1 MGKLIQKQINF
12 DKSKDEICLV
22 SYLGQNLDEWAFF
35 PIGTAL
41 ISAVLK
47 KENYKVKV
55 LDLDMFPDLKPE
67 ISNYKII
74 MFGLSAGPCLKFAL
88 DKIEELKTKEKDKI
102 VIVSGVL
109 SHALPKQVL
118 EETKADF
125 LLYGDIE
132 ESVIKLLEFLEG
144 KGELE
149 KINGLSYRKK
159 NEIMVNPPQIIKDI
173 GALPFPDLHSFD
185 TESYIKNIDF
195 KLGVR
200 SINWYTSR
208 GCNFDCQFC
217 SHLRNWRGYN
227 AERMVSDL
235 KYLKENYD
243 IGGVWFFDDNFM
255 TSPKRINEF
264 CDLMIKENVGVKW
277 GCESRVTSINEE
289 IVSKMKAAGCVTIR
303 NGLESGSDRILKVMH
318 KAATVQDAKDAIL
331 LMTKLDMPI
340 KGAFIFG
347 SPTETIEDAKQTLKF
362 IKWIYN
368 VNPKSNL
375 RTCFF
380 TPRPN
385 TPWYDLAIKQGMK
398 EFSVRDWAD
407 VYAHEGIFFNMSK
420 ITEKQM
426 RKLMRRVELY
436 KFLAKPNKI
445 KKIFKKANKVVRP
458 KLSFLPNI
466 LKGNSSQY
474 TSN

>member
-1 MGKLIQKQINF
+1 MNKLMRKQINF
-12 DKSKDEICLV
+12 DKSRDEVCLV
-22 SYLGQNLDEWAFF
+22 SYLAQNLDEWAFF

-55 LDLDMFPDLKPE
+55 LDLDMFPDLKSK
-67 ISNYKII
+67 ISNYKVI
-74 MFGLSAGPCLKFAL
+74 MFGLSAGPCLKFVL

-109 SHALPKQVL
+109 SNALPKQVL

-132 ESVIKLLEFLEG
+132 ESVIKLLEALEG
-144 KGELE
+144 KGKLE
-149 KINGLSYRKK
+149 EINGLSYREKK
-159 NEIMVNPPQIIKDI
+159 EIRVNPPQIIRNISD
-173 GALPFPDLHSFD
+173 LPFPDLHSFD
-185 TESYIKNIDF
+185 TETYIKKTDL

-217 SHLRNWRGYN
+217 SHLTNWRGYT

-264 CDLMIKENVGVKW
+264 CDIMIREGLNIKW
-277 GCESRVTSINEE
+277 GCESRVTSINEG
-289 IVSKMKAAGCVTIR
+289 IVSKMKEAGCVTIR

-318 KAATVQDAKDAIL
+318 KAATVQDAKNAIL
-331 LMTKLDMPI
+331 IMTKFDMPI

-347 SPTETIEDAKQTLKF
+347 SPTETVQDAKETLKF
-362 IKWIYN
+362 IKWIYK

-380 TPRPN
+380 TPRPA
-385 TPWYDLAIKQGMK
+385 TPWYDLAIEKGMK
-398 EFSVRDWAD
+398 EFKLRDWAS
-407 VYAHEGIFFNMSK
+407 VYDHEEIYFNMSEM
-420 ITEKQM
+420 TEKQIK
-426 RKLMRRVELY
+426 RLMKRIELY
-436 KFLAKPNKI
+436 KFLARPEKM
-445 KKIFKKANKVVRP
+445 KKIFRKIGYTIKP
-458 KLSFLPNI
+458 KFTFLNNI
-466 LKGNSSQY
+466 GKSRTIQY
-474 TSN
+474 ADN